1 MDLFLL
7 FLLMRGGLFVNRATV
22 LVLHLCSLEHLVAFS
37 LLACVFVI
45 AWLAV
50 DFRLVVVGVEVARIW
65 SVANI
70 HDELAWEERSMA
82 YFGTT
87 PNNNSHNHNV
97 GDTAKNHGCRSISS
111 VLASQRK
118 LGHTGIDVRRPE
130 SRGLTCSAF
139 QLLTLIHSGIG
150 LRYWKIN
157 LTVTP
162 FAAPK
167 NRPLCCSPQKRPNK
181 KARQTEMPRC

>member
-1 MDLFLL
+1 
-7 FLLMRGGLFVNRATV
+7 MRGGLFVNRATV

-50 DFRLVVVGVEVARIW
+50 DFRLVVVGVEVARIR
-65 SVANI
+65 SVAHI
-70 HDELAWEERSMA
+70 HDEFAWEERSMA

-87 PNNNSHNHNV
+87 PNKNSHDHNV
-97 GDTAKNHGCRSISS
+97 GEKAKNHRFRSISS

-118 LGHTGIDVRRPE
+118 LGLRESTSSAGIK
-130 SRGLTCSAF
+130 GLTCSAIPASDIN
-139 QLLTLIHSGIG
+139 T
-150 LRYWKIN
+150 LRYRAALIN

-162 FAAPK
+162 FAA
-167 NRPLCCSPQKRPNK
+167 QKTGSLLFAPRGRQ
-181 KARQTEMPRC
+181 KARQTEMRRC